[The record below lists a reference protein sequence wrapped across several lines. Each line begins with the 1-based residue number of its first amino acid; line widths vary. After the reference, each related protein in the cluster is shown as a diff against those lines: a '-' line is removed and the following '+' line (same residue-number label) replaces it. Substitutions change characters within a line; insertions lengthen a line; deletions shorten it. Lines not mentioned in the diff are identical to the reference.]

1 MNADTNVTTVSIPK
15 PLANRIKKQIEGTGF
30 HSVSSYV
37 TFVLRQL
44 LMVSEGNDIPKHE
57 AFDTKLEA
65 QVRENLKKLGYLD
78 WKRSC
83 DWNE

>member
-44 LMVSEGNDIPKHE
+44 LMVSEGNEISKHD
-57 AFDTKLEA
+57 AFDKKLES

-78 WKRSC
+78 
-83 DWNE
+83 

>member
-1 MNADTNVTTVSIPK
+1 MNEDIKVTTVSIPK

-30 HSVSSYV
+30 YSVSSYV

-44 LMVSEGNDIPKHE
+44 LMVSEGNEKPKHE
-57 AFDTKLEA
+57 VFDKKLES

-78 WKRSC
+78 
-83 DWNE
+83 